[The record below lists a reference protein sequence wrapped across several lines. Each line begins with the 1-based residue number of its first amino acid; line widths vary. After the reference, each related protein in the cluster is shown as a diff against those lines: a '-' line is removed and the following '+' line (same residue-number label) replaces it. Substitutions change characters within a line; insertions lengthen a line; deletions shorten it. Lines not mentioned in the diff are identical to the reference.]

1 MNMVKWKIGAI
12 LVLLIL
18 VSPMVTNAAE
28 TTKVYS
34 SEEIRMLER
43 QGYEIEKSISYTIP
57 EIVSERSEVDKP
69 VVIEG
74 SVWASVVNE
83 SIADGRALEQLGRVS
98 NNQVTFSIYK
108 NGLKVFLSSSSIRTN
123 ESGMYKFNTFVP
135 RESGYYKATIMYG
148 GHPCNIS
155 FYASEKPTRIDSDG
169 DGWDDEQER
178 RAGTYPH
185 NVDTDGDGI
194 WDPKDPNPLVA
205 PTSMLEEMSGFEAI
219 FAIMGSS
226 VVIYLLRR
234 K

>member
-178 RAGTYPH
+178 RAEHTHITLIQMAMVFGTRKIQIHWLHLHQCLKKCQDLKPYLQS
-185 NVDTDGDGI
+185 
-194 WDPKDPNPLVA
+194 WDHQW
-205 PTSMLEEMSGFEAI
+205 
-219 FAIMGSS
+219 
-226 VVIYLLRR
+226 
-234 K
+234 